1 MPTPVGEGV
10 TLLGFQAEV
19 SMTENNGT
27 PEISS
32 PDRALLEK
40 SKVNESQ
47 TLISQARLDTLIKN
61 RRIAEC
67 FRT

>member
-40 SKVNESQ
+40 SKVNEAK
-47 TLISQARLDTLIKN
+47 TLISQAGLDTPVKN
-61 RRIAEC
+61 RRSA
-67 FRT
+67 